1 MTETL
6 CDSGA
11 VKIRA
16 GTNASTTIT
25 GSPTNMTKFINQAE
39 GDLISDTRCNWID
52 VYSAMNADFKQVL
65 EGATACMAA
74 IKVINY
80 DMSGFTSRQEALAM
94 VNILWAEYA
103 RSVDTLKDDK
113 VITAFGGSLMQ

>member
-25 GSPTNMTKFINQAE
+25 NSQTYMTQFINQAE
-39 GDLISDTRCNWID
+39 GDLIAETRCNWID
-52 VYSAMNADFKQVL
+52 VYSGMDADFKKVI
-65 EGATACMAA
+65 EGATAAKAA
-74 IKVINY
+74 IRVINY
-80 DMSGFTSRQEALAM
+80 DMSGFTSRQEALIM
-94 VNILWAEYA
+94 INILWAEYNKA
-103 RSVDTLKDDK
+103 VAVLKDEKLID
-113 VITAFGGSLMQ
+113 AMGGSLMS